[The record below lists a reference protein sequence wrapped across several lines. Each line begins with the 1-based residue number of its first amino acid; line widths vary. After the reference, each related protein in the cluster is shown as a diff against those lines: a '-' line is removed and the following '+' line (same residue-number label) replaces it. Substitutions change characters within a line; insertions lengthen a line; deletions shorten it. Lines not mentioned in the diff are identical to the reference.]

1 MQYCLIINILNQKKS
16 REESKGADSGVEI
29 LVNEPYEGGPGGDG
43 NTGGGQYTRKIY
55 HVGSHL
61 PGNIKNKYVLTSDSH
76 KHCIVC
82 VK

>member
-1 MQYCLIINILNQKKS
+1 MFVLYFIFDYQKKS

-43 NTGGGQYTRKIY
+43 NTGGGQYTKKIY

-61 PGNIKNKYVLTSDSH
+61 PGIKYVILLIDNILIIY
-76 KHCIVC
+76 KNGI
-82 VK
+82 KL